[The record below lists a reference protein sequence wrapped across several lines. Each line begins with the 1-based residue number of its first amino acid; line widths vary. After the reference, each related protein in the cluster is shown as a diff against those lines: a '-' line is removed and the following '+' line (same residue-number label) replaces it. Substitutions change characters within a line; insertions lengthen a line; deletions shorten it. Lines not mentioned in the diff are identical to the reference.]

1 MMLSLYHF
9 EAVVGNRKLQIS
21 ARAAGIHRADRRNS
35 KQGARS
41 HRAALRRSI

>member
-21 ARAAGIHRADRRNS
+21 ARAAGNRRRGPS
-35 KQGARS
+35 QF
-41 HRAALRRSI
+41 